1 VGEGWVVWVC
11 WVSSLVMLVREK
23 ERERERIDLVCVSS
37 LGRLGEKEWEEEW
50 KDREG

>member
-1 VGEGWVVWVC
+1 MVC
-11 WVSSLVMLVREK
+11 WVSSLGMLG
-23 ERERERIDLVCVSS
+23 EREREREVINRVFVSS